1 MNREQPEMKLV
12 ITGGGTG
19 GHIYPGL
26 AVARELK
33 TRRGDHTIL
42 FVGGEGGM
50 EKDIVPREG
59 FAFTPLKVTGL
70 KGKTPVQ
77 KAVSLFHL
85 VGAVARSYILI
96 KEERPDVV
104 LGVGGY
110 ASGPI
115 SLAAVAARR
124 PLALAEQNAAPGM
137 TNRWLGRFA
146 KTVFVTWAGSE
157 NMFPGGRGKLVGN
170 PVIPAFFNARR
181 KTVDNLLNILVIGG
195 SQGSAT
201 LNRAMAEA
209 APSLDEVADRISI
222 VHQTGRA
229 DLEMM
234 KTIYKNARF
243 KWEAESYFY
252 DMPQR
257 IADADLVFSRAGAG
271 AVAEICAVGRAAV
284 YVPYPHAAD
293 DHQTKNAMSIVKSDA
308 AIMMDDSAVNGKTAA
323 GTIKRFIDSK
333 QRLKDMGRRAKRLA
347 KPDAAARIVDELLA
361 LAGEA
366 A

>member
-1 MNREQPEMKLV
+1 MNLEQHEMKLV

-33 TRRGDHTIL
+33 ARRGDHTIL
-42 FVGGEGGM
+42 FVGGERGM
-50 EKDIVPREG
+50 EKDIVHREG
-59 FAFTPLKVTGL
+59 FAFTSLRVTGL
-70 KGKTPVQ
+70 KGKTPIH
-77 KAVSLFHL
+77 KATSLFYL
-85 VGAVARSYILI
+85 LAAFVKSYILI
-96 KEERPDVV
+96 KKDRPDVV

-110 ASGPI
+110 ASGPM
-115 SLAAVAARR
+115 SLAAIAARR
-124 PLALAEQNAAPGM
+124 PLALAEQNAAPGL

-157 NMFPGGRGKLVGN
+157 TMFPEGRGKLVGN
-170 PVIPAFFNARR
+170 PVIPAFFNTKRR
-181 KTVDNLLNILVIGG
+181 TGDNLLNILVIGG
-195 SQGSAT
+195 SQGAAT

-209 APSLDEVADRISI
+209 APLLDEVADRISI
-222 VHQTGRA
+222 VHQTGRT

-234 KTIYKNARF
+234 KTIYNNARF

-308 AIMMDDSAVNGKTAA
+308 AIMVDDSSVDGKKAA
-323 GTIKRFIDSK
+323 GIIKKFIDSR
-333 QRLKDMGRRAKRLA
+333 QRLKDMGRRAKKLA
-347 KPDAAARIVDELLA
+347 KPDSAARIVDELLA

-366 A
+366 V